1 MLISRSSEH
10 DYYDTYDL
18 ESILCRNFNKI
29 ETKDIIY
36 TLLISLAEHGSRDIQ
51 LNILNNLLPDY
62 IEVRK

>member
-1 MLISRSSEH
+1 MLIKPNSES

-18 ESILCRNFNKI
+18 ETMLCYNFDKI
-29 ETKDIIY
+29 DKKKIIY

-51 LNILNNLLPDY
+51 LNILNNLLPGY